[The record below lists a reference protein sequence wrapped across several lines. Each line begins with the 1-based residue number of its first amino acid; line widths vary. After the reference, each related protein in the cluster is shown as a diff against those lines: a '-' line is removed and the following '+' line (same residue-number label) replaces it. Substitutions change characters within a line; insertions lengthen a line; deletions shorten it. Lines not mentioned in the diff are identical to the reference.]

1 MAEAIFDRIKTVHD
15 YNFQLKDKQILILDH
30 LLNKENV
37 FAILP
42 TSYGKRVLFS
52 TFPLLKNEVS
62 SGSKKLNF

>member
-30 LLNKENV
+30 LLEENV

-62 SGSKKLNF
+62 SGSNKLIL